1 MRYLALLGISCI
13 SMILTACISPAI
25 PILGAQLD
33 FLLAAMICMVLLE
46 RTMTPVFY
54 IAGAAIWMDAFF
66 AKAAGFYILQYLLS
80 GLCVYLF
87 ARKRNVSI
95 AEIVCVAAAA
105 WVLRELLGVNFCFLM
120 DAPIGLGNRIS
131 HSILPGLL
139 PQILLILGTYYGM
152 GKLYRHRFIWP
163 VTAFVDRS

>member
-33 FLLAAMICMVLLE
+33 FLLAAMVCMVLLE

-66 AKAAGFYILQYLLS
+66 AASMISSLDAP
-80 GLCVYLF
+80 GLPTAILF
-87 ARKRNVSI
+87 AMES
-95 AEIVCVAAAA
+95 
-105 WVLRELLGVNFCFLM
+105 
-120 DAPIGLGNRIS
+120 
-131 HSILPGLL
+131 
-139 PQILLILGTYYGM
+139 
-152 GKLYRHRFIWP
+152 
-163 VTAFVDRS
+163 